1 MQGHSK
7 STTCTL
13 IIWENFG
20 AFFILTSFVGNYLN
34 QAVLSEFH
42 HILCLLQIL
51 PHSVNMKIP
60 SLCNKSKF
68 WFTHEISSQIILYHI
83 S

>member
-1 MQGHSK
+1 MGEFWGF
-7 STTCTL
+7 L
-13 IIWENFG
+13 
-20 AFFILTSFVGNYLN
+20 FILKSFVGNFLN

-42 HILCLLQIL
+42 RILCLLEIL

-68 WFTHEISSQIILYHI
+68 WLTHEISGQIILYHI